1 MRRRQGTRSWGV
13 KEVGTNGGVLSQI
26 SAMERNLDMLVK
38 AMSSQGSAQAKQVA
52 QVEVCVI
59 CSNSDNS
66 TKTSFS
72 YQE

>member
-1 MRRRQGTRSWGV
+1 
-13 KEVGTNGGVLSQI
+13 
-26 SAMERNLDMLVK
+26 MLVK